1 MAVSSDESSVLAQL
15 PEVMAMDRITVRTE
29 RPYDVVVGAGA
40 SQLLSDVTADRR
52 VALIH
57 PASLAEQARELNALL
72 TDSVEIIVPD
82 AELAKTPECLLT
94 CWQRLAESGL
104 TRDDLIVSLGGGA
117 TTDLAGFVAATWLR
131 GVDVVLSLIHI

>member
-40 SQLLSDVTADRR
+40 SRLLTDVAGGRR

-57 PASLAEQARELNALL
+57 PASVTKQARELNALP

-82 AELAKTPECLLT
+82 AEQAKTPECLLT
-94 CWQRLAESGL
+94 C
-104 TRDDLIVSLGGGA
+104 
-117 TTDLAGFVAATWLR
+117 
-131 GVDVVLSLIHI
+131 

>member
-40 SQLLSDVTADRR
+40 SRLLTDVAGGRR
-52 VALIH
+52 VVLIH
-57 PASLAEQARELNALL
+57 PASVTKQARELNALP

-82 AELAKTPECLLT
+82 AEQAKTCLLYT
-94 CWQRLAESGL
+94 S
-104 TRDDLIVSLGGGA
+104 D
-117 TTDLAGFVAATWLR
+117 AA
-131 GVDVVLSLIHI
+131 DE